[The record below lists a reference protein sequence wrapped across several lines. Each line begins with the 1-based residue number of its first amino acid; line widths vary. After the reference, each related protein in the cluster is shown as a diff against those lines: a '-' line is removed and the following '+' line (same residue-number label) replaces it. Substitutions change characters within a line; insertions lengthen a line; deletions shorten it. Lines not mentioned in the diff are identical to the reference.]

1 METQKYIRKPF
12 EVEAVQVTEENIE
25 AVAEWCDG
33 KIEFETD
40 VPGSKQ
46 LIRVKV
52 KHPLNARQTKAYV
65 GDWVLKAGEGF
76 KVYNQVAF
84 DKSFELALVQN
95 KVHPNQAELLEL

>member
-1 METQKYIRKPF
+1 MKTQSFQRKPF
-12 EVEAVQVTEENIE
+12 QVEAIQVTEENLTQ
-25 AVAEWCDG
+25 VAEWCQG
-33 KIEFETD
+33 TLETEGD
-40 VPGSKQ
+40 LPGMKQ

-84 DKSFELALVQN
+84 DKSFEPTTAQSR
-95 KVHPNQAELLEL
+95 VHPNQAELNLT